1 MKTKLSVGV
10 IALCLPMMAQA
21 IVAGIDSS
29 ENYVVSVD
37 ASSFAEQSRCGGT
50 IINSRWILTAAH
62 CLIKSSSTQETST
75 GNPESFTN
83 YDIVALKEVSL
94 RAGILDLFQ
103 SELSHRYSVTHV
115 VIHPDYMPLRTTK
128 QTAQGEELVS
138 TAYQHD
144 VALLR
149 VERDLPATP
158 VTLVDSVSYQDF
170 VTKTTKA
177 WEDWE
182 NRDPANTPRD
192 VKVLGWGSDIPNSP
206 SVDTPP
212 PIPEVIPL
220 KQADIAIVPIAD
232 CFDMLEQANTLPL
245 YIASSADVTKLCTLP
260 KQLIHIGNETYGH
273 GACLGDSGGPLV
285 WSDGVGNQFQVGIIS
300 ASPLI
305 NTVCSSVTYPTWYT
319 NVVTYLDWIS
329 AYTDS
334 ATPPDQQITKPTF
347 MMTASQETPD
357 DSTSESGG
365 QTNECSSNTSASVG
379 GGEVGLGCAGSES
392 SGSVNWVSLLGL
404 LLFWRARRKACE

>member
-62 CLIKSSSTQETST
+62 CLIQSKSTQETSDS
-75 GNPESFTN
+75 NPESFTN
-83 YDIVALKEVSL
+83 YEIVALKEVTV

-103 SELSHRYSVTHV
+103 SQVEHIYDVSHV

-138 TAYQHD
+138 TAYQND
-144 VALLR
+144 LALIR
-149 VERDLPATP
+149 VKRDLPATP
-158 VTLVDSVSYQDF
+158 VTLINTTSYQDF
-170 VTKTTKA
+170 LTQVA
-177 WEDWE
+177 SWDDAIRNE
-182 NRDPANTPRD
+182 NAL
-192 VKVLGWGSDIPNSP
+192 VLGWGTDIPNSP

-220 KQADIAIVPIAD
+220 KQADIAMVPIAD

-347 MMTASQETPD
+347 MTTASQETPD
-357 DSTSESGG
+357 DNTTESGG

>member
-62 CLIKSSSTQETST
+62 CLIKSNSTQETSAS
-75 GNPESFTN
+75 NPESFTN
-83 YDIVALKEVSL
+83 YEIVALKEVSV

-103 SELSHRYSVTHV
+103 SQLSHRYAVTHV

-144 VALLR
+144 LALLR

-158 VTLVDSVSYQDF
+158 VTLIDSVSYQDF
-170 VTKTTKA
+170 VTQTTET
-177 WEDWE
+177 WEAWE
-182 NRDPANTPRD
+182 NRDPVNLPSNVT
-192 VKVLGWGSDIPNSP
+192 VLGWGSDNALSP
-206 SVDTPP
+206 IIDNTPP
-212 PIPEVIPL
+212 ILLKETEIALMPIS
-220 KQADIAIVPIAD
+220 D
-232 CFDMLEQANTLPL
+232 CFNHLEADQTLPI
-245 YIASSADVTKLCTLP
+245 YIASSGDVTKLCTLP
-260 KQLIHIGNETYGH
+260 NQEFHAGDKSYGNGP
-273 GACLGDSGGPLV
+273 CLGDSGGPLI
-285 WSDGVGNQFQVGIIS
+285 WSDAGGSLFQVGIIS

-305 NTVCSSVTYPTWYT
+305 NTVCSSVTYPTWHT
-319 NVVTYLDWIS
+319 NVVTYLDWITS
-329 AYTDS
+329 YTNAS
-334 ATPPDQQITKPTF
+334 TEPSELIIKPTF
-347 MMTASQETPD
+347 MTTASQETPD
-357 DSTSESGG
+357 DNTSESGG

-379 GGEVGLGCAGSES
+379 GAEVGLGCAGSES
-392 SGSVNWVSLLGL
+392 SGSVNWISLLGL